1 MIIVT
6 GASRGIG
13 LHISNR
19 LLERGQEVLGISRTR
34 IQQKFNSAQADVS
47 DFEELKSIAN
57 SLRKSGKEVSAVI
70 CAAGVA
76 SMNLA
81 LLSNP
86 ATTERLT
93 KVNFLGTVF
102 TTQAFAPLLI
112 RNKGGNL
119 ITFSSIAAG
128 TNLVGESIYA
138 ATKAAVEN
146 YSKTLAK
153 ELSSFKIRVNCIAP
167 GPIRTSLLNGITEEQ
182 ISRIVTSQIFQN
194 EHTLDQVADVLEWLL
209 DPKGNT
215 ITGQVLHVGG
225 IQ

>member
-19 LLERGQEVLGISRTR
+19 LSELGQEVLGISRTR
-34 IQQKFNSAQADVS
+34 TQQKFNSVQADVTN
-47 DFEELKSIAN
+47 FEGLKTIAD
-57 SLRKSGKEVSAVI
+57 SLRRNGEAVSTVI

-86 ATTERLT
+86 ATSEKLT
-93 KVNFLGTVF
+93 KVNFLGTVY
-102 TTQAFAPLLI
+102 TVQAFAPLLI
-112 RNKGGNL
+112 RNNGGN
-119 ITFSSIAAG
+119 IVTFSSIAAR

-153 ELSSFKIRVNCIAP
+153 ELSPFGIRVNCIAP
-167 GPIRTSLLNGITEEQ
+167 GPIRTGLLSGITEEQ

-194 EHTLDQVADVLEWLL
+194 EHTLDQVVDVLEWLL
-209 DPKGNT
+209 DPKGNS
-215 ITGQVLHVGG
+215 ITGQVFHVGG
-225 IQ
+225 VQ

>member
-19 LLERGQEVLGISRTR
+19 LSELGQEVLGISRTR
-34 IQQKFNSAQADVS
+34 TQQKFNSVQADVTN
-47 DFEELKSIAN
+47 FEDLKAIAD
-57 SLRKSGKEVSAVI
+57 SLRRNGEAVSTVI

-86 ATTERLT
+86 ATSEKLT
-93 KVNFLGTVF
+93 KVNFLGTVY
-102 TTQAFAPLLI
+102 TVQAFAPLLI
-112 RNKGGNL
+112 RNNGGN
-119 ITFSSIAAG
+119 IVTFSSIAAR

-146 YSKTLAK
+146 YSQTLAK
-153 ELSSFKIRVNCIAP
+153 ELSTFGIRVNCIAP
-167 GPIRTSLLNGITEEQ
+167 GPIRTGLLNGITEEQ

-194 EHTLDQVADVLEWLL
+194 EHTLDQVVDVLEWLL
-209 DPKGNT
+209 DPKGNC
-215 ITGQVLHVGG
+215 ITGQVFHVGG
-225 IQ
+225 VQ